1 MTRASTPA
9 SAYGAASR
17 PEDERVAVAVVAEG
31 TSGAITMRPES
42 MDFGVSVVD
51 HSETRTVEL
60 VNQSSGVVR
69 YRLEVLWDEG
79 CSEFDADVRFASSGL
94 IPGAP
99 ASRRVSRS
107 DPRRRRLRSHV
118 TPS

>member
-1 MTRASTPA
+1 
-9 SAYGAASR
+9 
-17 PEDERVAVAVVAEG
+17 
-31 TSGAITMRPES
+31 MRPES

-79 CSEFDADVRFASSGL
+79 CSEFDADVRFDEPTGL
-94 IPGAP
+94 IPARAAKPVAVRFTGRTRADVGFKIACHTVGP
-99 ASRRVSRS
+99 HAGSLREQPKPPVSPRS
-107 DPRRRRLRSHV
+107 EFVVDGV
-118 TPS
+118 